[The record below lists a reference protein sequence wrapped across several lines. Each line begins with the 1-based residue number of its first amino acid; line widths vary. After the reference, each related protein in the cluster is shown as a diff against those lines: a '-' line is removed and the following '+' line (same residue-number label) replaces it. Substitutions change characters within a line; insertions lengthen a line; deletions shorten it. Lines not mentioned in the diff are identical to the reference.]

1 MKRYNRYFVVL
12 LFATAVLFVL
22 CNRKERKDKV
32 SVQPL
37 QEWTFAYDGEDYTAV
52 VPSFIHTDL
61 MAHDLIADPYKDTN
75 ERACRWVSDSV
86 WQYSTTFRLSDRK
99 AHHDVVF
106 AGLATRAEVY
116 LNGHLIGKA
125 DNMFRAWRF
134 VLDEQLQKGDNR
146 LVVKFYPIEPYNDS
160 CAAVLPYTLPDNR
173 VFTRSAP
180 YQQGWD
186 WGPRLVTCGIWQ
198 PAWIEG
204 WDEVRPEGTVHGE
217 GMEGFFGAFGG
228 DDEVMPS
235 HPEVRLLR
243 DSGEFCFEIEGE
255 KVYMR
260 GANWI
265 PIHSFPVLDEAQKA
279 RYRRQLCAAK
289 EANFN
294 MIRVWGGGIYEPDY
308 FYELCDSLGLY
319 VWQDFDFSC
328 ALYPGDSAFLENV
341 RIEAEEQVRRLSKHR
356 CIVLWCGNNEV
367 SNGWYDWGWQK
378 QYGYTPEQEKQLY
391 EDMEKLFG
399 AEGVLAAAVKK
410 YLPDMPYLPSS
421 PVWGW
426 GHDEC
431 VTDGDSHYWGVWW
444 GELPFEMYREKTGR
458 FMSEYGFQA
467 YPSRRTVDSFFSA
480 SEPQAATAA
489 DLLVHPSMANHQKHA
504 RGTAI
509 IDQMLQRYYGVTSH
523 DLCLDDYL
531 YLSQLCQAYGTGM
544 GIEAHRIRKGHCW
557 GTLFWQL
564 NDCWPVASWSSVDYY
579 GRWKALQYEAKRLFE
594 PLAVLSEPAK
604 DDPRAVDIYV
614 VADNDLKRGQNISR
628 GELYLRLYDFE
639 GKLIDG
645 RIHEVQLHPDK
656 ASEPIRYTLPCG
668 VEAGEV
674 VLKAEYAA
682 LGSKWHF
689 FVSPKQLKLPQATI
703 QTSFLP
709 ICRGRSHYEE
719 GAYCMVKLQTDV
731 FAYGVE
737 LSIEPDIPG
746 RFEDDYFHWMP
757 QSEPGHIQFYPDD
770 PTDPRLD
777 TAKIKVKCLND
788 VLQR

>member
-1 MKRYNRYFVVL
+1 MKKNSGYIVRL
-12 LFATAVLFVL
+12 LFAVTVLLVI
-22 CNRKERKDKV
+22 CSCKERQNKV
-32 SVQPL
+32 SVQSL
-37 QEWTFAYDGEDYTAV
+37 EEWMFFYNGENHLAR

-61 MAHDLIADPYKDTN
+61 MLHDFIANPYLDTN
-75 ERACRWVSDSV
+75 ERVCRWVSDSV
-86 WQYSTTFRLSDRK
+86 WEYNTTFRLSDKK

-134 VLDEQLQKGDNR
+134 SMDEYLQRGDNSLMVR
-146 LVVKFYPIEPYNDS
+146 FSPIEPYNDS
-160 CAAVLPYTLPDNR
+160 CAAALPYMLPDNR

-186 WGPRLVTCGIWQ
+186 WGPRLVSCGIWQ
-198 PAWIEG
+198 PVWIEG
-204 WDEVRPEGTVHGE
+204 WNEDRPEGTLHGE
-217 GMEGFFGAFGG
+217 GLWGFFGTFGS
-228 DDEVMPS
+228 DDEVVPS

-243 DSGEFCFEIEGE
+243 DSGAFCFEIEGE

-265 PIHSFPVLDEAQKA
+265 PVHSFPVLDEAQKA
-279 RYRRQLCAAK
+279 RYRKQLCAAK

-341 RIEAEEQVRRLSKHR
+341 RIEAEEQVRRLAKHR

-399 AEGVLAAAVKK
+399 TDGVLAAAVKK

-426 GHDEC
+426 GHDESL
-431 VTDGDSHYWGVWW
+431 TDGDAHYWGVWW

-458 FMSEYGFQA
+458 FMSEYGFQS
-467 YPSRRTVDSFFSA
+467 YPSRRTVTHFFA
-480 SEPQAATAA
+480 DDMQQTATAA
-489 DLLVHPSMANHQKHA
+489 DLLVNPSMANHQKHA

-509 IDQMLQRYYGVTSH
+509 IDQALQRYYGVTSR
-523 DLCLDDYL
+523 DLNIDDYL
-531 YLSQLCQAYGTGM
+531 YLSQLCQSYGTGM

-594 PLAVLSEPAK
+594 PVAVLSEPAK
-604 DDPRAVDIYV
+604 NNPRAVDVYV
-614 VADNDLKRGQNISR
+614 VADDLVEGQDKGR
-628 GELYLRLYDFE
+628 GELHLKLYDFE

-645 RIHEVQLHPDK
+645 QIHQVQLYSDK
-656 ASEPIRYTLPCG
+656 ASEPIRYTLPHG
-668 VEAGEV
+668 VEADKV
-674 VLKAEYAA
+674 VLKAEYITDVPFEP
-682 LGSKWHF
+682 KWHF
-689 FVSPKQLKLPQATI
+689 FVSPKQLKLPQVNIKADFDTRSSYACEYSI
-703 QTSFLP
+703 VFLQ
-709 ICRGRSHYEE
+709 
-719 GAYCMVKLQTDV
+719 ADA

-746 RFEDDYFHWMP
+746 HFEENYFHLMS
-757 QSEPGHIQFYPDD
+757 QSKLKFVAFFPDD
-770 PTDPRLD
+770 PADPWLK
-777 TAKIKVKCLND
+777 TAKIKATCLNN